1 MEIKLLVEARARPSS
16 GAAGTGLPRTPES
29 SQVPVLANITAP
41 EDGRTPNPTNG
52 IARHLGPYYSGSMQT
67 ISLKLPDTLLRQ
79 LESEARLR
87 RVTKSHLVRAS
98 LEKALRDGKDGARV
112 SCYDLARDLAGKVKG
127 LPKDLATNP
136 AYLKGFGQ

>member
-1 MEIKLLVEARARPSS
+1 
-16 GAAGTGLPRTPES
+16 
-29 SQVPVLANITAP
+29 
-41 EDGRTPNPTNG
+41 
-52 IARHLGPYYSGSMQT
+52 MQT
-67 ISLKLPDTLLRQ
+67 ILLKLPNALLRR

-98 LEKALRDGKDGARV
+98 LEKALAGGKEDARV

-136 AYLKGFGQ
+136 AYPKGFGQ

>member
-1 MEIKLLVEARARPSS
+1 
-16 GAAGTGLPRTPES
+16 
-29 SQVPVLANITAP
+29 
-41 EDGRTPNPTNG
+41 
-52 IARHLGPYYSGSMQT
+52 MQT
-67 ISLKLPDTLLRQ
+67 ISLTLPDALWRQ

-98 LEKALRDGKDGARV
+98 LEKALGNGKEGARV

>member
-1 MEIKLLVEARARPSS
+1 
-16 GAAGTGLPRTPES
+16 
-29 SQVPVLANITAP
+29 
-41 EDGRTPNPTNG
+41 
-52 IARHLGPYYSGSMQT
+52 MQI
-67 ISLKLPDTLLRQ
+67 ISLMLPDALWRQ

-98 LEKALRDGKDGARV
+98 LEKALANGKEGARV
-112 SCYDLARDLAGKVKG
+112 SCCDLARDLAAKVKG

>member
-1 MEIKLLVEARARPSS
+1 
-16 GAAGTGLPRTPES
+16 
-29 SQVPVLANITAP
+29 
-41 EDGRTPNPTNG
+41 
-52 IARHLGPYYSGSMQT
+52 MQT
-67 ISLKLPDTLLRQ
+67 ISLTLPDALWRQ
-79 LESEARLR
+79 LESEARLH

-98 LEKALRDGKDGARV
+98 LEKALGNWKEGARV